1 MRYSIA
7 IIAAVTAA
15 GLCVAGCKKNV
26 REAPR
31 VERQDAIFVTW
42 EFSSADRDG
51 DPYTEAALI
60 INGSR
65 EHRHRI
71 GVFYGR
77 VRKILSP
84 GEINREMMGGTISG
98 FVTNHQGR
106 GSEVIVRYNEQVQ
119 RLIDAAVVC
128 LNRVGLAATTTELVR
143 REAGVSRGA
152 MLHHFPSTAEE
163 PLRPEWTGDRIRDA
177 GRDHPLH
184 GRSEDGADLM

>member
-1 MRYSIA
+1 MGKETSMRYSIA

-119 RLIDAAVVC
+119 RLIVAERPWSEKLPAGSYGVIKNIPVP
-128 LNRVGLAATTTELVR
+128 ELR
-143 REAGVSRGA
+143 KEKIG
-152 MLHHFPSTAEE
+152 F
-163 PLRPEWTGDRIRDA
+163 
-177 GRDHPLH
+177 
-184 GRSEDGADLM
+184 